1 MSCSLPRQR
10 RFSPQRSSTFTRASG
25 CGREGAVSASDL
37 ILLAICA
44 ALLGYLLYAL
54 LNAEDF

>member
-1 MSCSLPRQR
+1 
-10 RFSPQRSSTFTRASG
+10 
-25 CGREGAVSASDL
+25 VSASDL

-54 LNAEDF
+54 LKAEDF